1 MFDHTVPAAHRSPV
15 IRLVH
20 AAVAGVA
27 AVAAIGAFAAMSQAA
42 DAAYPEKT
50 IRIVVGAPAGGTSD
64 LLARLLAEDLGKQLG
79 QTVIVDNK
87 PGAAGMLGA
96 QDVLKSPRDG
106 HTLLV
111 APSAL
116 VSEIPH
122 ALKLPIDPAKEF
134 RPLVDLGR
142 TGLLFVAAPGVTAT
156 TLKDAVAYVKA
167 NAGKTSYASYSA
179 GTVSH
184 TLGVI
189 FNRQFGTD
197 MTHAPYRGSPPAL
210 ADLAGNHVQFMF
222 DGPATSIPQIKGG
235 KIKALATTAPTRLT
249 ALPDVPTFAEL
260 GAPELTE
267 TAWIGLWVT
276 PDVPTAVQTT
286 LREATIKIWAQ
297 PALRQKLL
305 TLGFDMPPAST
316 PEELIRALQIAS
328 DKQAATLRA
337 IGFKPE

>member
-1 MFDHTVPAAHRSPV
+1 MICKRSTFARRATLRVLARAPLAV
-15 IRLVH
+15 AF
-20 AAVAGVA
+20 AAVALAPHVA
-27 AVAAIGAFAAMSQAA
+27 HAAFP
-42 DAAYPEKT
+42 DKT
-50 IRIVVGAPAGGTSD
+50 IRVVVGAPAGGTSD

-96 QDVLKSPRDG
+96 QEVLKSPRDG

-134 RPLVDLGR
+134 KPLADLGR
-142 TGLLFVAAPGVTAT
+142 TGLLFVTAPGVAAAS
-156 TLKDAVAYVKA
+156 LKDAVAYIKA
-167 NAGKTSYASYSA
+167 NPGKTSYASYSA

-184 TLGVI
+184 TLGVV
-189 FNRQFGTD
+189 FNKQFGTD

-235 KIKALATTAPTRLT
+235 KIKVLATTAPTRLSV
-249 ALPDVPTFAEL
+249 LPDVPTFAEL

-276 PDVPTAVQTT
+276 PDVPAAVQTT
-286 LREATIKIWAQ
+286 LRDATLKAWAQ

-305 TLGFDMPPAST
+305 ALGFDMPPAAT
-316 PEELIRALQIAS
+316 PEELTRALQVAS

>member
-1 MFDHTVPAAHRSPV
+1 MFAPSKTAPHRPSV
-15 IRLVH
+15 RRLILV
-20 AAVAGVA
+20 ALAGVA
-27 AVAAIGAFAAMSQAA
+27 VFGPSMRAAHAAF
-42 DAAYPEKT
+42 PEKAL
-50 IRIVVGAPAGGTSD
+50 RIVVGAPAGGTSD

-96 QDVLKSPRDG
+96 QEVLKSPRDG

-134 RPLVDLGR
+134 KPLADLGR
-142 TGLLFVAAPGVTAT
+142 TGLLFVAAPGVTAAN
-156 TLKDAVAYVKA
+156 LKDAVAYIKA
-167 NAGKTSYASYSA
+167 NPGKTSYASYSA

-184 TLGVI
+184 TLGVV
-189 FNRQFGTD
+189 FNKQFGTD

-235 KIKALATTAPTRLT
+235 KIKVIATTAPTRLSV
-249 ALPDVPTFAEL
+249 LPDVPTFAEL
-260 GAPELTE
+260 GAPALTE

-276 PDVPTAVQTT
+276 PDVPAAAQTALRDAT
-286 LREATIKIWAQ
+286 LKAWAQ

-305 TLGFDMPPAST
+305 ALGFDMPPAAT
-316 PEELIRALQIAS
+316 PEELTRALQVAS